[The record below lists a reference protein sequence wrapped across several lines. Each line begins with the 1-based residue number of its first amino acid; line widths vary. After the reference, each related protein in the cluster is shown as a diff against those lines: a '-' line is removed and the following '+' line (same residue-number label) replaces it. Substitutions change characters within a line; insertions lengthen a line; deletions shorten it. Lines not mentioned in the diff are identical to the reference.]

1 MCINYISKRNR
12 SQQWLAVLVLFAYLC
27 IFFNLAY
34 AQEDLQVK
42 GRKNFL
48 WSIETGK
55 NTVYLLGSL
64 HILKSNSFPLGVEI
78 EDAYIDSKKIVL
90 ETDLDSINNPEFQ
103 AKMITL
109 GLYPEGQTLAQNV
122 SRETYRLLEK
132 KLVAVGLPVAHFNR
146 FRPWVSALALTFMEF
161 QRLGFDPSYGIDT
174 HFFNK
179 AKKDGKEIIFLE
191 TMDYQLGLFTKMG
204 KAEQES
210 FLRQALKDLEV
221 IETMA
226 SEMVSSWKT
235 GDVDK
240 LNSIIK
246 SSFKAHPDIYNRFI
260 IQRNK
265 RWISRIEGLM
275 RQDENVL
282 VIVGAGHLVGTESI
296 LELLKKKGYKI
307 VWR

>member
-1 MCINYISKRNR
+1 MCINYISKRNKP
-12 SQQWLAVLVLFAYLC
+12 QKWLVVLVSFAYLC
-27 IFFNLAY
+27 TFFYLAY
-34 AQEDLQVK
+34 PQESLQAK

-64 HILKSNSFPLGVEI
+64 HILKSDSFPLGKEI

-109 GLYPEGQTLAQNV
+109 GLYPEGQTLEQNV
-122 SRETYRLLEK
+122 SKETYRLLEK
-132 KLVAVGLPVAHFNR
+132 KLVAVGLSVAHFNR
-146 FRPWVSALALTFMEF
+146 FRPWVCALALTLMEF

-191 TMDYQLGLFTKMG
+191 TIDYQLGLFTKMG
-204 KAEQES
+204 KAEQAS
-210 FLRQALKDLEV
+210 FLGQALKDLEV

-240 LNSIIK
+240 LNSIINL
-246 SSFKAHPDIYNRFI
+246 SFKAHPDIYNRFI

-265 RWISRIEGLM
+265 RWISRIEDLM

-282 VIVGAGHLVGTESI
+282 VIVGAGHLVGTENI
-296 LELLKKKGYKI
+296 LELLKKRGYKI
-307 VWR
+307 LRR

>member
-42 GRKNFL
+42 GRKTFL

-64 HILKSNSFPLGVEI
+64 HILKNDSFPLGVEI

-179 AKKDGKEIIFLE
+179 AKKDGKEIIVLE

-221 IETMA
+221 IDTMA

-246 SSFKAHPDIYNRFI
+246 SSFKAHPGIYNRFI

-265 RWISRIEGLM
+265 RWISRIEDLM

-307 VWR
+307 VRR

>member
-12 SQQWLAVLVLFAYLC
+12 SQQWLVVLVSFAYLC
-27 IFFNLAY
+27 TFFYLAY
-34 AQEDLQVK
+34 PQESLQAK

-64 HILKSNSFPLGVEI
+64 HILKSDSFPLGKEI

-90 ETDLDSINNPEFQ
+90 EADLGSVNNPEFQ

-122 SRETYRLLEK
+122 SKETYRLFEK
-132 KLVAVGLPVAHFNR
+132 KLIAVGLPVAQFSR
-146 FRPWVSALALTFMEF
+146 LRPWVCALALTLVEF
-161 QRLGFDPSYGIDT
+161 QRLGFDPNYGIDT

-179 AKKDGKEIIFLE
+179 AKKDGKEIIALE

-240 LNSIIK
+240 LNSIINL
-246 SSFKAHPDIYNRFI
+246 SFKAHPDIYNRFI

-282 VIVGAGHLVGTESI
+282 VIVGAGHLVGTENI
-296 LELLKKKGYKI
+296 LELLKKRGYKI
-307 VWR
+307 LRR

>member
-42 GRKNFL
+42 GRKTFL

-64 HILKSNSFPLGVEI
+64 HILKNDSFPLGVEI
-78 EDAYIDSKKIVL
+78 EDAYMDSKKIVL

-179 AKKDGKEIIFLE
+179 AKKDGKEIIVLE

-246 SSFKAHPDIYNRFI
+246 SSFKAHPGIYNRFI

-265 RWISRIEGLM
+265 RWISRIEDLM

>member
-1 MCINYISKRNR
+1 MSWGEGLHKRNR
-12 SQQWLAVLVLFAYLC
+12 PKWLSVLVLFAYLC

-34 AQEDLQVK
+34 AQEGLQVK
-42 GRKNFL
+42 GRKTFL

-64 HILKSNSFPLGVEI
+64 HILKSDSFPLGKKI
-78 EDAYIDSKKIVL
+78 EDAYRDSKKIVL
-90 ETDLDSINNPEFQ
+90 ETDLDSPEFQ

-109 GLYPEGQTLAQNV
+109 GLYPEGQTLEQNV
-122 SRETYRLLEK
+122 SKETYRLLEK
-132 KLVAVGLPVAHFNR
+132 ELVAVGLPVAHFNR
-146 FRPWVSALALTFMEF
+146 FRPWVCALALTFMEF

-179 AKKDGKEIIFLE
+179 AKKDGKEIIALE
-191 TMDYQLGLFTKMG
+191 TIDYQLGLFTKMG

-246 SSFKAHPDIYNRFI
+246 LSFKEHPDIYNRFI

-265 RWISRIEGLM
+265 RWISRIEDLM

-282 VIVGAGHLVGTESI
+282 VIVGAGHLVGTENI

-307 VWR
+307 VRK